1 MDGLLGRLGVMT
13 PKDRK
18 KESPGSHAVEARE
31 VRPRGGSSP
40 RYTSPSSPPRIPRGR
55 VAPPSLPPRRDEN
68 PPGKSPHF
76 LAPRRKA
83 DTLAAQR
90 SPRAPSQAEAQDSPP
105 DQRTLHT
112 FHHDDMASPSPPPTF
127 RLVQK
132 TEKDPR
138 SRPLE
143 PQKRGSSEVSPTTEK
158 ERLSERHPS
167 AARDSA
173 ARSLDPRAHPI
184 PLPHQDDMHVL
195 LGRTIRVRVQQTAT
209 RQTQEVTL
217 SPRTKHPGKLHPRAR
232 EETQEA
238 PLDAPTKRTPGNS
251 TSGARP
257 PRKETGRGSGAG
269 TPPPRQLT
277 LRAQNGNPK
286 SPLPSPEQEP
296 RSHQSR
302 RKRAQES
309 RRERIHRPFP
319 QRYECLLGRLQ
330 GRYDVS
336 FRVRLQDDMDGLL
349 GRFRVD
355 DMDGLLGRLQVV
367 QKTERPRKTIWMV
380 SSADFRVDDMDG
392 LLGRLQGRRYGWS
405 PRPTSGSYRST
416 RDYDQL
422 AKDIAR
428 DIDSYLN
435 SPHLKSMSASLNEE
449 QRDIKYKQISNRVV
463 HLITEIERELEK

>member
-1 MDGLLGRLGVMT
+1 MDGLLGRLQGRPKAEKGDPGREYGWSPRPTWSHDAKRPKKGEPRKSRRRGPRGETQGGKFASIYEPELTSKDTQGESRPSEPTT
-13 PKDRK
+13 PQRR
-18 KESPGSHAVEARE
+18 EPTRE
-31 VRPRGGSSP
+31 VTPLLV
-40 RYTSPSSPPRIPRGR
+40 IPDYPLR
-55 VAPPSLPPRRDEN
+55 EN
-68 PPGKSPHF
+68 PVGDQKSP
-76 LAPRRKA
+76 LSPRRKA

-330 GRYDVS
+330 GS
-336 FRVRLQDDMDGLL
+336 S
-349 GRFRVD
+349 
-355 DMDGLLGRLQVV
+355 
-367 QKTERPRKTIWMV
+367 KRPKIETQEV
-380 SSADFRVDDMDG
+380 T
-392 LLGRLQGRRYGWS
+392 LS
-405 PRPTSGSYRST
+405 PR
-416 RDYDQL
+416 RDTQE
-422 AKDIAR
+422 
-428 DIDSYLN
+428 
-435 SPHLKSMSASLNEE
+435 SP
-449 QRDIKYKQISNRVV
+449 
-463 HLITEIERELEK
+463 